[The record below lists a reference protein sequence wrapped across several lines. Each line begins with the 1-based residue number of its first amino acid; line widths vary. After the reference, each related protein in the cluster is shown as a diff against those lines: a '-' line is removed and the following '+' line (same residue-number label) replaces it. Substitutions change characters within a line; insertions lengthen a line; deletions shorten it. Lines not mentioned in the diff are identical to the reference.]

1 MAKLSLS
8 NTHSHTLSILITKMI
23 TSQDIATSQTIKL
36 EEMNNKYL
44 NGELGLLK
52 IKVYDLDNNK
62 MLMRPVT
69 KVTPKDEQNT
79 Q

>member
-1 MAKLSLS
+1 
-8 NTHSHTLSILITKMI
+8 
-23 TSQDIATSQTIKL
+23 
-36 EEMNNKYL
+36 MNSKYL
-44 NGELGLLK
+44 DGELGLLK
-52 IKVYDLDNNK
+52 IKVLAVHIPQKPVAKKVNDVGYDLDNNK